1 MKISCR
7 IMKSDTVDPSHRL
20 KIKIV
25 LILCAPAE
33 NKFTTV
39 ASWCPP
45 NLFSVPG
52 ASEVMFLKLGQRGSL
67 WMSADTFRILS
78 LNSDCFTFT
87 GVGSIQDILGPASST
102 SAEKEQRV
110 PNCRILV
117 VGPGGRVHSLT
128 NKQCIM
134 KI

>member
-67 WMSADTFRILS
+67 WVSADTFRILS

-102 SAEKEQRV
+102 SAEKSSA
-110 PNCRILV
+110 CLIAILV
-117 VGPGGRVHSLT
+117 VGPGGRAHSLT
-128 NKQCIM
+128 KVTTNAL
-134 KI
+134 